1 MTEFIKAQDGLEI
14 AYEKMGAGPPV
25 ILVHGFAASRIITW
39 KNTGWYDWLL
49 SMGRSVIALD
59 CRGHGES
66 GKPHSPE
73 AYDDR
78 KMVMDIVTVMEAN
91 GAGSAPVMGYSM
103 GSYLAIALMHIA
115 PDRVEQ
121 AVLAGVGEN
130 YFSFWEERNE
140 LIAKGLLAD
149 DPASLSDHMAIEFRA
164 FAERAGNDLD
174 ALAACMR
181 RARLSCSARDL
192 GQMPQPT
199 LVVCGEDDR
208 TAGRPAPLAALFAN
222 GEAVTVPRR
231 NHHSTVGD
239 RTFKEAVR
247 DFLNRS
253 L

>member
-1 MTEFIKAQDGLEI
+1 MTEFIKARDGVDI
-14 AYEKMGAGPPV
+14 AYKKVGVGAPV

-39 KNTGWYDWLL
+39 KNTGWYEWLL
-49 SMGRSVIALD
+49 SMGRSVIAFD

-66 GKPHSPE
+66 GKPHFPE
-73 AYDDR
+73 DYDDR
-78 KMVMDIVTVMEAN
+78 KMAMDIVTMMEAN
-91 GAGSAPVMGYSM
+91 GAESAPVMGYSM
-103 GSYLAIALMHIA
+103 GSYLAVALMHIA
-115 PDRVEQ
+115 PERVEQ
-121 AVLAGVGEN
+121 VVLAGVGEN

-140 LIAKGLLAD
+140 LIARGLQAA
-149 DPASLSDHMAIEFRA
+149 DPAALSDQMAIEFRA

-181 RARLSCSARDL
+181 RARLLCSARDL

-199 LVVCGEDDR
+199 LVVCGEDDPI
-208 TAGRPAPLAALFAN
+208 AGRPAPLAAHFEK
-222 GEAVTVPRR
+222 GEAVSVPGR

-239 RTFKEAVR
+239 RAFKEAVR

>member
-1 MTEFIKAQDGLEI
+1 MTEFIKARDGIDI
-14 AYEKMGAGPPV
+14 AYEKMGVGPPL
-25 ILVHGFAASRIITW
+25 ILVHGFAANRIITW

-49 SMGRSVIALD
+49 DSGRSVIAVD

-66 GKPHSPE
+66 GKPHSPKD
-73 AYDDR
+73 YDDR
-78 KMVMDIVTVMEAN
+78 KMVMDIVTIMEAN
-91 GAGSAPVMGYSM
+91 GAGSAAVMGYSM

-115 PDRVEQ
+115 PERVER
-121 AVLAGVGEN
+121 AVLGGVGEN
-130 YFSFWEERNE
+130 YFSFWEERDE
-140 LIAKGLLAD
+140 LIARGLQAE
-149 DPASLSDHMAIEFRA
+149 DPAALSDRTAIEFRA

-181 RARLSCSARDL
+181 RARISCSARDL

-199 LVVCGEDDR
+199 LVVCGEDDPI
-208 TAGRPAPLAALFAN
+208 AGRAAPLAAHFVN
-222 GEAVTVPRR
+222 GEAVSVPGR

-239 RTFKEAVR
+239 RAFKEAVR